1 MVGEEHGMGRQ
12 DQPNSE
18 ISGETG
24 SQGAVIIIADDHPLF
39 CAALGQAI
47 KARISEADIRET
59 NSFHGVQAL
68 LDKGSADL
76 ILLDINMPGMQG
88 YSGLL
93 YMRAQYPQ
101 VPVAIVSAIED
112 ETVIHSAIQFGALGY
127 IPKSL
132 SLEDIGTA
140 IEAIMDGEVWL
151 PPGTSE
157 APSDDGGE
165 DAKHAARLQLLT
177 PQQVRVLM
185 YLSDGKL
192 NKQIAHELSISEAT
206 VKAHVSAILQ
216 KLKVN
221 SRTQAVIIAGSLAAE
236 DQAEREAKRAVRN
249 ETS

>member
-1 MVGEEHGMGRQ
+1 MGRH
-12 DQPNSE
+12 DQTNE
-18 ISGETG
+18 QMDGK
-24 SQGAVIIIADDHPLF
+24 GAAIIIADDHPLF

-47 KARISEADIRET
+47 TARIPDAVLRET
-59 NSFHGVQAL
+59 NSFQGVQTL
-68 LDKGSADL
+68 LDAGPADL

-140 IEAIMDGEVWL
+140 IESIMDGEVWL
-151 PPGTSE
+151 PSGTKAAAGDTTNEE
-157 APSDDGGE
+157 AE
-165 DAKHAARLQLLT
+165 QAARLQLLT

-216 KLKVN
+216 KLQVN
-221 SRTQAVIIAGSLAAE
+221 SRTQAVIIAASLAAE
-236 DQAEREAKRAVRN
+236 DRAEKEARRAVRD
-249 ETS
+249 ELS